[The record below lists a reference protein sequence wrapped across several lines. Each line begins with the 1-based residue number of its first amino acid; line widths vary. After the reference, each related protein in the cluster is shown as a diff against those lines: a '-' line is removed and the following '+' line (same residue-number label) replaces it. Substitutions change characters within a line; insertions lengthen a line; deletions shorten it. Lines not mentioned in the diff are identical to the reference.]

1 MQKAVSRN
9 ILCWGLAAL
18 SLESQTFR
26 HGVQDPDLR
35 HTWRL
40 GTGVGIRL
48 VLLHQR
54 NPVLETLL
62 RGAAVSQPFC

>member
-35 HTWRL
+35 L